1 MSPLDLGVWGD
12 LAAAVRLQ
20 LYDELCNITL
30 QSLMNANLSQQK
42 YGLAMRTAS
51 SRRFL

>member
-12 LAAAVRLQ
+12 LAAAVRLKP
-20 LYDELCNITL
+20 YDELCNITL

-42 YGLAMRTAS
+42 YGLANQDDS
-51 SRRFL
+51 SDTP